1 MSKKDYYEVLGLQKG
16 ASEQEIK
23 RAYKRLA
30 AKHHPDK
37 NQGSKEAEEK
47 FKEIKEAYEVLGDNE
62 KRAMYDQY
70 GHQPL
75 NKAAEQV
82 ASADLAVAVSA
93 ALKIFSAKCLAVVSV
108 VAVVANVSCVV
119 MTYATI

>member
-1 MSKKDYYEVLGLQKG
+1 MAKKDYYEVLGLQKG

-47 FKEIKEAYEVLGDNE
+47 FK
-62 KRAMYDQY
+62 
-70 GHQPL
+70 
-75 NKAAEQV
+75 
-82 ASADLAVAVSA
+82 
-93 ALKIFSAKCLAVVSV
+93 
-108 VAVVANVSCVV
+108 
-119 MTYATI
+119 